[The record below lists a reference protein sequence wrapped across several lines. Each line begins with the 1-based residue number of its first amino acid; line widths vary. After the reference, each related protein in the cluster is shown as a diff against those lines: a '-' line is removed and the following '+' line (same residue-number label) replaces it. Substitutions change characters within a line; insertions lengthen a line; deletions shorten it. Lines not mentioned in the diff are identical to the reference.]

1 MSGLL
6 SKATA
11 TEESAESTPVEEE
24 SKTEAGALAQV
35 IEESDG
41 PDISTILTSIGWAVI
56 VVGGLLSLQGGSWG
70 LIVVMSVLVLGIGAL
85 LGGQILSNEGI
96 NPVKMGIA
104 AGLAILLTVG
114 PYGVGMFIGAPDTF
128 AVTEL
133 EYDEQNDRISFMVRG
148 GINEATATINTISS
162 TGVVEEVWS
171 DSKSLGDNGARFKI
185 PIADFFQGNSE
196 TCIYCS
202 DSSLLTYQLVVDDGE
217 GLSEEITLNT
227 GFTNREALHAAVQ
240 IQDHLTTQNSGT
252 GQQGSTTTVI
262 DGLII
267 DVLAGIMPDNHE
279 PLDGGIHSMSTGED
293 DAGTLGIVQ
302 GDYTIELSVLKGAT
316 TKWNHPTVTVD
327 GYAASYN
334 SGGEFKN
341 GEMTTWLRM
350 GGTTTD
356 NNGILFLHED
366 DFYAGDGCYTF
377 EIRITNQYYSSEPVV
392 TESRMKWDLQ
402 FDRYNNADSNEEKQ
416 EARTYL
422 TC

>member
-24 SKTEAGALAQV
+24 SKTEAGALAQA

-377 EIRITNQYYSSEPVV
+377 EIRITNQYYESEPVV

>member
-6 SKATA
+6 SKANAAEETTA
-11 TEESAESTPVEEE
+11 SKPAEEE
-24 SKTEAGALAQV
+24 SKTDASALTQA

-41 PDISTILTSIGWAVI
+41 PDIPTILTSIGWAVI

-377 EIRITNQYYSSEPVV
+377 EIKITNQYYSSEPVV

>member
-6 SKATA
+6 SKANA
-11 TEESAESTPVEEE
+11 TEETTASKPAEEE
-24 SKTEAGALAQV
+24 SKTDASALAQA

-41 PDISTILTSIGWAVI
+41 PDIPTILTSIGWAVI

-85 LGGQILSNEGI
+85 LGGQILSEEGI

-316 TKWNHPTVTVD
+316 MKWNHPTVTVD

-377 EIRITNQYYSSEPVV
+377 EIKITNQYYSSEPVV

-402 FDRYNNADSNEEKQ
+402 FDRYNNADSNEERQ

>member
-24 SKTEAGALAQV
+24 SKTEAGALAQA

-185 PIADFFQGNSE
+185 PITDFFQGNSE

-377 EIRITNQYYSSEPVV
+377 EIKITNQYYSSEPVV

>member
-11 TEESAESTPVEEE
+11 TEETTASKPAEEE
-24 SKTEAGALAQV
+24 SKTDAGALAQA
-35 IEESDG
+35 IEESSG
-41 PDISTILTSIGWAVI
+41 PDIPTILTSIGWAVI

-171 DSKSLGDNGARFKI
+171 DSKALGDNGARFKI

-377 EIRITNQYYSSEPVV
+377 EIKITNQYYSTEPVV

-416 EARTYL
+416 EARAYL

>member
-24 SKTEAGALAQV
+24 SKTEAGALAQA

-240 IQDHLTTQNSGT
+240 IQDHLTNQNSGT

-302 GDYTIELSVLKGAT
+302 GDYTIELTVLKGAT

-377 EIRITNQYYSSEPVV
+377 EIRITNQYYESEPVV

>member
-24 SKTEAGALAQV
+24 SKTEAGTLAQA

>member
-11 TEESAESTPVEEE
+11 TEETTASKPAEEE
-24 SKTEAGALAQV
+24 SKTDAGALAQA
-35 IEESDG
+35 IEESSG
-41 PDISTILTSIGWAVI
+41 PDIPTILTSIGWAVI

-70 LIVVMSVLVLGIGAL
+70 LIVVISVLVLGIGAL

-316 TKWNHPTVTVD
+316 TKWNHP
-327 GYAASYN
+327 
-334 SGGEFKN
+334 
-341 GEMTTWLRM
+341 
-350 GGTTTD
+350 
-356 NNGILFLHED
+356 
-366 DFYAGDGCYTF
+366 
-377 EIRITNQYYSSEPVV
+377 
-392 TESRMKWDLQ
+392 
-402 FDRYNNADSNEEKQ
+402 
-416 EARTYL
+416 
-422 TC
+422 

>member
-24 SKTEAGALAQV
+24 SKTEAGALAQA

>member
-6 SKATA
+6 SKATE
-11 TEESAESTPVEEE
+11 TEETTASKPAEEE
-24 SKTEAGALAQV
+24 SKTDAGALAQA
-35 IEESDG
+35 IEESSG
-41 PDISTILTSIGWAVI
+41 PDIPTILTSIGWAVI

-377 EIRITNQYYSSEPVV
+377 EIKITNQYYSTEPVV

-416 EARTYL
+416 EARAYL

>member
-6 SKATA
+6 SKANAAEETTA
-11 TEESAESTPVEEE
+11 SKPAEEE
-24 SKTEAGALAQV
+24 SKTDASALAQA

-41 PDISTILTSIGWAVI
+41 PDIPTILTSIGWAVI

-114 PYGVGMFIGAPDTF
+114 PYGVGVFIGAPDTF

-377 EIRITNQYYSSEPVV
+377 EIKITNQYYSSEPVV

-416 EARTYL
+416 EARAYL

>member
-24 SKTEAGALAQV
+24 SKTEAGALAQA

-185 PIADFFQGNSE
+185 PITDFFQGNSE

-334 SGGEFKN
+334 SGGEFRN

-377 EIRITNQYYSSEPVV
+377 EIKITNQYYSSEPVV

-416 EARTYL
+416 ESRTYL

>member
-11 TEESAESTPVEEE
+11 TEETTASKPAEEE
-24 SKTEAGALAQV
+24 SKTDAGALAQA
-35 IEESDG
+35 IEESSG
-41 PDISTILTSIGWAVI
+41 PDIPTILTSIGWAVI

-70 LIVVMSVLVLGIGAL
+70 LIVVISVLVLGIGAL

-377 EIRITNQYYSSEPVV
+377 EIKITNQYYSTEPVV

-416 EARTYL
+416 EARAYL

>member
-24 SKTEAGALAQV
+24 SKTEAGALAQA

-171 DSKSLGDNGARFKI
+171 ESKSLGDNGARFKI

-302 GDYTIELSVLKGAT
+302 GDYTIELTVLKGAT

>member
-24 SKTEAGALAQV
+24 SKTEAGTLAQV

>member
-24 SKTEAGALAQV
+24 SKTEAGALAQA

-227 GFTNREALHAAVQ
+227 L
-240 IQDHLTTQNSGT
+240 IQS
-252 GQQGSTTTVI
+252 
-262 DGLII
+262 
-267 DVLAGIMPDNHE
+267 
-279 PLDGGIHSMSTGED
+279 
-293 DAGTLGIVQ
+293 
-302 GDYTIELSVLKGAT
+302 
-316 TKWNHPTVTVD
+316 
-327 GYAASYN
+327 
-334 SGGEFKN
+334 
-341 GEMTTWLRM
+341 
-350 GGTTTD
+350 
-356 NNGILFLHED
+356 
-366 DFYAGDGCYTF
+366 
-377 EIRITNQYYSSEPVV
+377 
-392 TESRMKWDLQ
+392 
-402 FDRYNNADSNEEKQ
+402 
-416 EARTYL
+416 
-422 TC
+422 

>member
-11 TEESAESTPVEEE
+11 TEETTASKPAEEE
-24 SKTEAGALAQV
+24 SKTDAGALAQA
-35 IEESDG
+35 IEESSG
-41 PDISTILTSIGWAVI
+41 PDIPTILTSIGWAVI

-377 EIRITNQYYSSEPVV
+377 EIKITNQYYSTEPVV

-416 EARTYL
+416 EARAYL

>member
-6 SKATA
+6 SKANAAEETTA
-11 TEESAESTPVEEE
+11 SKPVEEE
-24 SKTEAGALAQV
+24 SKTDASALAQA

-41 PDISTILTSIGWAVI
+41 PDIPTILTSIGWAVI

-377 EIRITNQYYSSEPVV
+377 EIKITNQYYSSEPVV

-416 EARTYL
+416 EARAYL